1 MTMGWH
7 PRWQLS
13 VRLGSENSQMN
24 CFCHPRGYPEAK
36 LGKFR
41 WRKRCEKM
49 AKLERKEEEMRT
61 FHKFYSFHI
70 LFLIGIP
77 HKFSMSILH
86 LSDNHCQLFRWIQ
99 NWRGVN
105 IVCSIYQAVLEDI
118 CDRLGLLR
126 AQLPLCGHSLSHLL
140 SIQNFCVKML
150 THHILIWC
158 TYYIFNVI

>member
-24 CFCHPRGYPEAK
+24 SFATREAILRQS
-36 LGKFR
+36 LGSFVEEKDVKR
-41 WRKRCEKM
+41 WQNLDEKKRKWE
-49 AKLERKEEEMRT
+49 
-61 FHKFYSFHI
+61 HSISFI
-70 LFLIGIP
+70 GFTFLIGIP

-126 AQLPLCGHSLSHLL
+126 AQLPLCGHSLLHLF
-140 SIQNFCVKML
+140 SIQNFCVKIL

>member
-49 AKLERKEEEMRT
+49 AKLGLKEEEMRT

-70 LFLIGIP
+70 FDWNSP
-77 HKFSMSILH
+77 QILH
-86 LSDNHCQLFRWIQ
+86 VDSPLKWQSLPALFRWIQ

-126 AQLPLCGHSLSHLL
+126 AQLPLCGHSLLHLL
-140 SIQNFCVKML
+140 SIQNFCVKIL
-150 THHILIWC
+150 THHILI
-158 TYYIFNVI
+158 